1 MFFSHSFLPLHFLG
15 SDLHCCL
22 SEQLVGLLCD
32 PGSTLPHTLLVG
44 WASSGFLR
52 WGHSPAQKPLRLHY
66 FPENEIGKHKVQVI
80 FTDLCVSFFI
90 RGLHASGTSLLF
102 SPVAFPP
109 GSGMTSNRTLSTT
122 CASTLLAQ
130 TPSLI
135 TQTLGTSLSFD
146 STKTLH
152 FSSSTY
158 SHFSGYLFVYTFQL
172 LPPWDD
178 NSKTVASY
186 CVYVLK

>member
-80 FTDLCVSFFI
+80 FTDLCVTVF
-90 RGLHASGTSLLF
+90 LHVVCMPLARPYFSLLLPF
-102 SPVAFPP
+102 LLGLEWHQTGLCLPHVLLLCSPKRLPSSLRP
-109 GSGMTSNRTLSTT
+109 LELLSPLTPQRLCTSHPQRIPILVVIYSFTLSNFSLPETI
-122 CASTLLAQ
+122 TLRL
-130 TPSLI
+130 
-135 TQTLGTSLSFD
+135 
-146 STKTLH
+146 
-152 FSSSTY
+152 
-158 SHFSGYLFVYTFQL
+158 
-172 LPPWDD
+172 
-178 NSKTVASY
+178 
-186 CVYVLK
+186 

>member
-80 FTDLCVSFFI
+80 FTDLCVTVFNTWSACLWHVLTFLSCCLSSWVWNDIKPDSVYHMCFYSA
-90 RGLHASGTSLLF
+90 RPNAFPHHSDPWNFSLLWLHKDF
-102 SPVAFPP
+102 ALLILNVFP
-109 GSGMTSNRTLSTT
+109 
-122 CASTLLAQ
+122 
-130 TPSLI
+130 
-135 TQTLGTSLSFD
+135 F
-146 STKTLH
+146 
-152 FSSSTY
+152 
-158 SHFSGYLFVYTFQL
+158 
-172 LPPWDD
+172 
-178 NSKTVASY
+178 
-186 CVYVLK
+186 